1 MYHFGIN
8 DQIKYKNMNY
18 EIVEPKLDAKYCVI
32 WLHGLGADGH
42 DFVDIVGHLNISLDH
57 VRFIFPHADVI
68 PITMNGGMEM
78 RGWYDI
84 KSLDANSLN
93 RIVDED
99 GIKSSIAKVNTLID
113 AQVAKDIASENII
126 LAGFSQG
133 GVIAAYTVLTSHRK
147 LGGLMALSTYL
158 PAFDDFKAGITS
170 INKDIPT
177 LVCHGTNDQV
187 LPELLGKDL
196 SDRLTEQGFSNDYKT
211 YNGME
216 HSVCIE
222 ELSDI
227 STFLNKII
235 L

>member
-1 MYHFGIN
+1 
-8 DQIKYKNMNY
+8 MNY

-57 VRFIFPHADVI
+57 VKFVFPHANVI

-93 RIVDED
+93 RVVDKD
-99 GIKSSIAKVNTLID
+99 GIKSSIAQVNTLID
-113 AQVAKDIASENII
+113 AQIAKGIPSESIV

-133 GVIAAYTVLTSHRK
+133 GVIATYTVITSARK

-158 PAFDDFKAGITS
+158 PAWDEFKSSTTS
-170 INKDIPT
+170 INKNLPI
-177 LVCHGTNDQV
+177 LVCHGTDDQV
-187 LPELLGKDL
+187 LPEILGKDL
-196 SDRLTEQGFSNDYKT
+196 SEKLSEQGFDNDYKT
-211 YNGME
+211 YAGMQ
-216 HSVCIE
+216 HSVCPQE
-222 ELSDI
+222 VSDI
-227 STFLNKII
+227 SNFLSEIS

>member
-1 MYHFGIN
+1 
-8 DQIKYKNMNY
+8 MNY

-57 VRFIFPHADVI
+57 VKFVFPHANVI

-93 RIVDED
+93 RVVDKD
-99 GIKSSIAKVNTLID
+99 GIKSSIAQVNTLID
-113 AQVAKDIASENII
+113 AQIAKGIPSESIV

-133 GVIAAYTVLTSHRK
+133 GVIATYTVITSARK
-147 LGGLMALSTYL
+147 LAGLMALSTYL
-158 PAFDDFKAGITS
+158 PAWDEFKSSTTS
-170 INKDIPT
+170 INKNLPI
-177 LVCHGTNDQV
+177 LVCHGTDDQV
-187 LPELLGKDL
+187 LPEILGKDL
-196 SDRLTEQGFSNDYKT
+196 SEKLSEQGFDNDYKT
-211 YNGME
+211 YAGMQ
-216 HSVCIE
+216 HSVCPQE
-222 ELSDI
+222 VSDI
-227 STFLNKII
+227 SNFLSEII

>member
-1 MYHFGIN
+1 MV
-8 DQIKYKNMNY
+8 YKNMNY

-57 VRFIFPHADVI
+57 VKFVFPHANVI
-68 PITMNGGMEM
+68 PITINGGMEM

-84 KSLDANSLN
+84 VSLDANSLN
-93 RIVDED
+93 RVVDKD
-99 GIKSSIAKVNTLID
+99 GIKASIAQVNTLID
-113 AQVAKDIASENII
+113 AQVAKGIASENII

-133 GVIAAYTVLTSHRK
+133 GVIATYTMITSKRK

-158 PAFDDFKAGITS
+158 PAFEDFQSSVTC
-170 INKDIPT
+170 INKDLPI

-187 LPELLGKDL
+187 LPEVLGKDL
-196 SDRLTEQGFSNDYKT
+196 SDNLTKQGFANDYKS
-211 YNGME
+211 YAGME

-227 STFLNKII
+227 SKFLNKII
-235 L
+235 V